1 LERLH
6 GARLAFPARVGQC
19 PFVIFVHFPA
29 SEEGENKLTRK
40 WPLRI
45 WGSRR
50 KPHFPFSL
58 KSLIITFN
66 HNLTV
71 DASVNVALGVE
82 EDLSVANV
90 VLLALADVGSHQIV
104 EILLDLEDLA
114 AFVV

>member
-1 LERLH
+1 
-6 GARLAFPARVGQC
+6 
-19 PFVIFVHFPA
+19 
-29 SEEGENKLTRK
+29 LTRK

-82 EDLSVANV
+82 KDLSVANV